1 MRYLAVDLGAE
12 SGRVMLG
19 TLEDGR
25 ISLEELSRFSN
36 NPIREGDAIYWNIPT
51 LLDGIREGLAR
62 AGALDQVI
70 TSVSAD
76 AWGVDYVLLDEAGE
90 IMEPVFHYRHPRTA
104 EGEKRVLAKVD
115 WPTLFD
121 ESGVQYMLLNTS
133 IQLGSEEPDRLAR
146 ARTVLTVADA
156 FNYLLSGVGKIEVSM
171 ASTTQ
176 LYNPRLAN
184 WSERLIGALDFP
196 RSIFPEVAQSA
207 TTLGTLKP
215 ALAEE
220 SGLANVNVV
229 ASLSHDTAC
238 AVAACPA
245 ESDRWAYIS
254 SGTWSLMGLE
264 LSEPIVTDACRE
276 LNFTN
281 EIGYGGS
288 IRLLKNIIG
297 LWLVQECRRAWAAG
311 GNEYSYADLADLAA
325 SAEPHRSILNPS
337 DPRFL
342 AVDNMPQRI
351 TETCRE
357 TGQPVPESPGAI
369 LRCALESLAL
379 LYERTLREA
388 EKLVGW
394 QAEKLH
400 IVGGGSR
407 NALLN
412 QLTADAAN
420 MEVVAGPTEAT
431 ASGNVLVQSI
441 AAGEVAGL
449 AEARQ
454 IVRNSFDT
462 ESFKPNPSPELE
474 SIRARF
480 DQLCGNA
487 PL

>member
-25 ISLEELSRFSN
+25 ISLEELTRFSN
-36 NPIREGDAIYWNIPT
+36 TPIREGNAMYWNIPA
-51 LLDGIREGLAR
+51 LLDGILEGLAK
-62 AGALDQVI
+62 AGALGQAI

-133 IQLGSEEPDRLAR
+133 IQLGSEEPDRMAR

-176 LYNPRLAN
+176 LYNPRLAK

-196 RSIFPEVAQSA
+196 RSIFPEVAQPA
-207 TTLGTLKP
+207 TTLGPLKP

-238 AVAACPA
+238 AVAACPT

-264 LSEPIVTDACRE
+264 LPEPIVTDACRE

-288 IRLLKNIIG
+288 VRLLKNIIG

-311 GNEYSYADLADLAA
+311 GNDYSYADLADLAA
-325 SAEPHRSILNPS
+325 SAEPHRSVLNPS

-342 AVDNMPQRI
+342 APDNMPQRI
-351 TETCRE
+351 AETCRE

-379 LYERTLREA
+379 LYARTLREA

-407 NALLN
+407 NTLLN

-420 MEVVAGPTEAT
+420 IEVVAGPTEAT
-431 ASGNVLVQSI
+431 ASGNVLVQAI
-441 AAGEVAGL
+441 AAGEVSGL
-449 AEARQ
+449 AEARR
-454 IVRNSFDT
+454 IVRNSYDT

-474 SIRARF
+474 SIRERF
-480 DQLCGNA
+480 DQLCGND

>member
-25 ISLEELSRFSN
+25 ISLEELTRFSN
-36 NPIREGDAIYWNIPT
+36 TPIREGNAMYWNIPA
-51 LLDGIREGLAR
+51 LLDGILEGLAK
-62 AGALDQVI
+62 AGALGQAI

-133 IQLGSEEPDRLAR
+133 IQLGSEEPDRMAR

-176 LYNPRLAN
+176 LYNPRLAK

-196 RSIFPEVAQSA
+196 RSIFPEVAQPA
-207 TTLGTLKP
+207 TTLGPLKP

-264 LSEPIVTDACRE
+264 LPEPIVTDACRE

-288 IRLLKNIIG
+288 VRLLKNIIG

-311 GNEYSYADLADLAA
+311 GNDYSYADLADLAA
-325 SAEPHRSILNPS
+325 SAEPHRSVLNPS

-342 AVDNMPQRI
+342 APDNMPQRI
-351 TETCRE
+351 AETCRE

-379 LYERTLREA
+379 LYARTLREA

-407 NALLN
+407 NTLLN

-420 MEVVAGPTEAT
+420 IEVVAGPTEAT
-431 ASGNVLVQSI
+431 ASGNVLVQAI
-441 AAGEVAGL
+441 AAGEVSGL
-449 AEARQ
+449 AEARR
-454 IVRNSFDT
+454 IVRNSYDT

-474 SIRARF
+474 SIRERF
-480 DQLCGNA
+480 DQLCGND

>member
-19 TLEDGR
+19 PLEDGR

-36 NPIREGDAIYWNIPT
+36 TPIREGDAIYWNIPT

-176 LYNPRLAN
+176 LYNPRLAK

-196 RSIFPEVAQSA
+196 RSIFPEVAQPA
-207 TTLGTLKP
+207 TTLGPLKP
-215 ALAEE
+215 SWVEE

-325 SAEPHRSILNPS
+325 SAEPHRSVLNPS

-342 AVDNMPQRI
+342 APDNMPQRI
-351 TETCRE
+351 AETCRE

-388 EKLVGW
+388 EKLVCW

-412 QLTADAAN
+412 QLTADAVN
-420 MEVVAGPTEAT
+420 IEVVAGPTEAT

-480 DQLCGNA
+480 DQLCGND